1 MSRRRAGVILL
12 SVLLASAC
20 TADRSADDPGR
31 EVGGQAVT
39 QLPDSPTALVDGS
52 GSIELALGASRALY
66 ASAPA
71 VVLISEVDLSEIEI
85 AETDIAETPTDPTA
99 PAGPGPAT
107 VRLASEELPERPH
120 DPTSRSRCAIRSGS
134 ASLIQAPAPD
144 SEPARYLSF
153 PGARRREN
161 SRRCSRVRSRPVCTG
176 AWCQAAM

>member
-99 PAGPGPAT
+99 PAGPGPAGEAT
-107 VRLASEELPERPH
+107 AAALRLGVPLLVTPAPTTASASPEPVVAPAGGPEPDLVAEIVRL
-120 DPTSRSRCAIRSGS
+120 
-134 ASLIQAPAPD
+134 
-144 SEPARYLSF
+144 
-153 PGARRREN
+153 GARWLL
-161 SRRCSRVRSRPVCTG
+161 PVG
-176 AWCQAAM
+176 AG